1 MGEFFLYSKNYII
14 YVYTPTL
21 RRYFF
26 GLNMNTR
33 QDVRN
38 VAIIAHVDHGKTT
51 IVDSLL
57 KLAGQFK
64 VKQDEA
70 QETVLD
76 SNPLERERGITI
88 LSKCT
93 AVNYKGYT
101 VNIVDTPGHA
111 DFGSEVERVLK
122 MVDGALLL
130 VDAVE
135 GPMPQ
140 TRFVLRKALALG
152 LKPIVVINKMDR
164 DHIRPS
170 EVVDE
175 VFELFMELGAND
187 EQLDFPILY
196 ASGRGGWASTEI
208 DKPGTDIAPIFDYIL
223 KYVPA
228 PVADETKPLQMQVTM
243 LDYNNFLGAVGIGR
257 ILNGD
262 IKQGQSVAMLKQ
274 NGKRVIGKAAKIER
288 FIGLGKQEVQS
299 AKAGD
304 IVAISGLEGVEV
316 GDTLCAI
323 GAEEPL
329 PPLVIDE
336 PTISMD
342 FFVNDSPFAG
352 REGKFLTSRHLKA
365 RLEKEAQTNV
375 GMKLEQLEG
384 EGRFKVYGRGELHL
398 TILIEN
404 MRREGFE
411 LAVSSPEVLYREE
424 NGKILEPMEYLIL
437 DISSDVQ
444 GAVFELVGKRGA
456 KLENMVSEGENR
468 LRLEYIIPSRALI
481 GFKNEFLT
489 STRGLGIMH
498 HSFHGYFPK
507 VDVPPLRS
515 NGVLIAK
522 EAGTTTSYA
531 LNALQDGG
539 QMFLGP
545 GVQVYEGMII
555 GQNSRDNDLVVNP
568 CKAKRMS
575 NMRSKAADDALVL
588 TPPRIMSLEQAVEYI
603 APDEL
608 VEITPTSV
616 RLRKKILNIHE
627 RRKASRKEEAA
638 EE

>member
-1 MGEFFLYSKNYII
+1 
-14 YVYTPTL
+14 
-21 RRYFF
+21 
-26 GLNMNTR
+26 MNTR
-33 QDVRN
+33 KDIRN

-51 IVDSLL
+51 VVDALL
-57 KLAGQFK
+57 KYAGQFK

-70 QETVLD
+70 QEAVLD
-76 SNPLERERGITI
+76 SDPIERERGITI

-93 AVNYKGYT
+93 SVKYKDYT

-122 MVDGALLL
+122 MVDGAILM

-152 LKPIVVINKMDR
+152 LRPIVVVNKMDR
-164 DHIRPS
+164 ENARPS
-170 EVVDE
+170 AVVDE
-175 VFELFMELGAND
+175 VFELFMELGAD
-187 EQLDFPILY
+187 DKQLDFPILY
-196 ASGRGGWASTEI
+196 ASGREGWAS
-208 DKPGTDIAPIFDYIL
+208 DKMEERGKDIKPLFDAII
-223 KYVPA
+223 KYVPE
-228 PVADETKPLQMQVTM
+228 PEADETKPLQMQVTM
-243 LDYNNFLGAVGIGR
+243 LDYNNFLGHIGIGR
-257 ILNGD
+257 ILNG
-262 IKQGQSVAMLKQ
+262 SVSKGDSVVLLKN
-274 NGKRVIGKAAKIER
+274 NGGSVPAKAVKIEK
-288 FIGLGKQEVQS
+288 FLGLGKTETES

-304 IVAISGLEGVEV
+304 IVAISGLEGVDV
-316 GDTLCAI
+316 GDTVCHPDNPV
-323 GAEEPL
+323 PL
-329 PPLVIDE
+329 PPLSIDE

-375 GMKLEQLEG
+375 GLKVEQLEG
-384 EGRFKVYGRGELHL
+384 EGRFKVSGRGELHL

-411 LAVSSPEVLYREE
+411 LAVSSPEVIYKEE

-437 DISSDVQ
+437 DITSDMQ
-444 GAVFELVGKRGA
+444 GAVFELVGTRGA

-468 LRLEYIIPSRALI
+468 LRLEYVIPSRALI

-489 STRGLGIMH
+489 STRGKGIMH
-498 HSFHGYFPK
+498 HSFYGYYPK

-515 NGVLIAK
+515 NGVFIAK
-522 EAGTTTSYA
+522 EAGETTAYA
-531 LNALQDGG
+531 INSLQDGG
-539 QMFLGP
+539 QLFVGP
-545 GVQVYEGMII
+545 GVKVYEGMIV

-568 CKAKRMS
+568 NKTKRLS
-575 NMRSKAADDALVL
+575 NMRSKAADDALLL
-588 TPPRIMSLEQAVEYI
+588 TPPRIMSLEQAIEYI

-608 VEITPTSV
+608 VEITPTSI

-627 RRKASRKEEAA
+627 RRRANRKEEGEG